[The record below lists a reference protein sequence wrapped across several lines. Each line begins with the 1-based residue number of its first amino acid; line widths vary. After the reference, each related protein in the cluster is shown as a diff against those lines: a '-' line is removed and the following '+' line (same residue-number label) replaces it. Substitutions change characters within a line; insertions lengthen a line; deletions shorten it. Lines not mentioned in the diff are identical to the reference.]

1 MKLMLENIKIALQSV
16 KSNLL
21 RTVLTIFIIAIG
33 ITALVGVLT
42 AIDSIKYS
50 INDNFTSMGANTF
63 NIRNKGMK
71 LRAGKRGT
79 KPKIFPSIKYA
90 DAIKFKERF
99 NSTANTSVSTFA
111 TSVATIKYESKK
123 TDPNINITGTDENY
137 LLTSGY
143 KIAKGRNFSI
153 DEINYGKHVIII
165 GEEVKNI
172 VFGLNNAI
180 GKVIAVGSNKYKVI
194 GVLEKKG
201 SSMGFGGDKNCLIP
215 IINSR
220 QYFSYPNQSYTIS
233 CLAGGPEELDNK
245 IGEAISEMRVVRNLK
260 PIENDNFEI
269 IRSDNLA
276 QMLIDNIKYVTIAA
290 TLIGIITLF
299 GAAIGL
305 MNIMLVSV
313 TERTKEIGIR
323 KALGATAAIIRNQF
337 LIEAIVICQLG
348 GIAGIILGVTVGNIT
363 SVFTGGSFIIP
374 WLWILSGVALCILVG
389 LVSGMFPAAKAAKL
403 DPIEALR
410 YE

>member
-1 MKLMLENIKIALQSV
+1 MFENIKIALQSV

-33 ITALVGVLT
+33 ITALVGILT
-42 AIDSIKYS
+42 AIDSIKHS

-79 KPKIFPSIKYA
+79 KPKSFPSIKYA

-99 NSTANTSVSTFA
+99 NNTANTSVSTFA
-111 TSVATIKYESKK
+111 SSVATIKYERKK

-143 KIAKGRNFSI
+143 KIAEGRNFSI
-153 DEINYGKHVIII
+153 DEINYGRHVIII

-180 GKVIAVGSNKYKVI
+180 GKVITVGSNKYKVI
-194 GVLEKKG
+194 GILEKKG

-215 IINSR
+215 IVNSR
-220 QYFSYPNQSYTIS
+220 QYFSYPNQSFTIS
-233 CLAGGPEELDNK
+233 CLADGPEELDSK
-245 IGEAISEMRVVRNLK
+245 IGEAISEMRVVRGLK
-260 PIENDNFEI
+260 PIEEDNFEI

-276 QMLIDNIKYVTIAA
+276 QILIDNIKYVTIAA

-313 TERTKEIGIR
+313 TERTKEIGTR

-337 LIEAIVICQLG
+337 LIEAVVICQLG
-348 GIAGIILGVTVGNIT
+348 GIAGIILGVAVGNIT
-363 SVFTGGSFIIP
+363 SIFTGGSFIIP
-374 WLWILSGVALCILVG
+374 WLWILSGVVLCMMVG
-389 LVSGMFPAAKAAKL
+389 LLSGIFPAAKAAKL